1 MGDGPHFGYWLLVS
15 LKGVARETLRILE
28 EGTEGLYHVSAGG
41 ACSWLEL
48 AEAALLE
55 SGVEDV
61 TVTPITSE
69 QLDRP
74 APRPRYGA
82 LRNMHL
88 ELTIG
93 DGMPTWR
100 EGLRAHLATRG
111 RTA

>member
-1 MGDGPHFGYWLLVS
+1 MS
-15 LKGVARETLRILE
+15 ARE
-28 EGTEGLYHVSAGG
+28 S
-41 ACSWLEL
+41 CSWLEL
-48 AEAALLE
+48 AEAALSE
-55 SGVEDV
+55 TGRGDVPVE
-61 TVTPITSE
+61 PITTE

-100 EGLRAHLATRG
+100 EGLREHLETRG
-111 RTA
+111 RQA